1 LLGYATSATQGRETK
16 YWALVAL
23 ASTILVAEKKIKPF
37 IETLVPVFFK
47 IISSPDAGSE
57 GQNIKGQTLMCA
69 GRVIAACGKDQIDA
83 QTLNIFTEFGLQCL

>member
-1 LLGYATSATQGRETK
+1 
-16 YWALVAL
+16 
-23 ASTILVAEKKIKPF
+23 
-37 IETLVPVFFK
+37 VFFK